1 MKILISDHFTLKKL
15 IKFVAPSII
24 MMIFTSVY
32 CVVDGFFV
40 SNYAGKIQF
49 AAVNLI
55 MPFMMLPGAF
65 GFMIGT
71 GGNAIVSK
79 TLGEGNKKKANEI
92 FSMLVYVLMAV
103 GIIVTVLCQIFL
115 KKVIILLGAD
125 AQMQPYCEMYGRI
138 ILTTLTFFMM
148 QNTFQSLLLTAGKPH
163 LALVVT
169 VAAGVT
175 NMVLDFLFVG
185 VFKWGVQGAATAT
198 AISEVIGGL
207 LPLIYFITNNSSNL
221 RLTSKCKFD
230 GKALLKTCTNGSSE
244 LMTNVSMSLV
254 NMLYNYQ
261 LLKFFGAN
269 GVAAYGSIMY
279 VNFVFVSAFIGYSI
293 GTAPI
298 IGYNYGSK
306 NDAEMKNIFKK
317 SMGAITL
324 FSLVLTGAS
333 LFLAAPISKIYV
345 GYDGELFNLTVYA
358 FRMFS
363 TSYLIIGFNIFGSA
377 FFTALN
383 NGAISAAISF
393 LRTLLFQILAIFVL
407 PAVFGKNAI
416 WLSITVAEAATL
428 MITVAFLITNR
439 KKYRYA

>member
-15 IKFVAPSII
+15 IRFVTPSII
-24 MMIFTSVY
+24 MMIFTSIY
-32 CVVDGFFV
+32 GVVDGFFV

-55 MPFMMLPGAF
+55 MPFMMLPGAV

-71 GGNAIVSK
+71 GGNAIISK
-79 TLGEGNKKKANEI
+79 NLGEGNKKKANEI
-92 FSMLVYVLMAV
+92 FSMLICVLVAF

-125 AQMQPYCEMYGRI
+125 AQMQPYCELYARI
-138 ILTTLTFFMM
+138 ILTTITFFML
-148 QNTFQSLLLTAGKPH
+148 QNTFQSLLLTAGKPNF
-163 LALVVT
+163 ALVVT
-169 VAAGVT
+169 VSAGVT

-185 VFKWGVQGAATAT
+185 VFKWGVQGAAAAT
-198 AISEVIGGL
+198 AMSEVIGGIV
-207 LPLIYFITNNSSNL
+207 PLVYFISRNSSNL
-221 RLTSKCKFD
+221 RLTAKFKFD
-230 GKALLKTCTNGSSE
+230 GKALLKTCTNGASE

-269 GVAAYGSIMY
+269 GVAAYGAIMY
-279 VNFVFVSAFIGYSI
+279 VNFVFVAAFIGYSI

-298 IGYNYGSK
+298 IGYNYGAK
-306 NDAEMKNIFKK
+306 NDTEMKNIFKK
-317 SMGAITL
+317 SMGAIVL
-324 FSLVLTGAS
+324 FSVVLTGAS
-333 LFLAAPISKIYV
+333 MVLAAPISKIYV
-345 GYDGELFNLTVYA
+345 GYDAELFNLTVYA
-358 FRMFS
+358 FRLFS

-383 NGAISAAISF
+383 NGGVSAAISF
-393 LRTLLFQILAIFVL
+393 LRTLLFQILAIFIL
-407 PAVFGKNAI
+407 PAIFGKNAI

-428 MITVAFLITNR
+428 IVTAVFLATNR
-439 KKYRYA
+439 KKYHY